1 MPQAANDNSEQPTAS
16 DRVIEVRPSP
26 DELNRILHRRFPGM
40 GPAYGRQLDAAAN
53 ATFNADMT
61 KWLGL
66 DNRWHS
72 TEENYRQPKGKRR
85 QAKANRQLTT
95 DLDETSTKPVRSVSG
110 EFPQIDPAAARDG
123 WYFSEDVACRWR
135 EYAPAVAKGALEIV
149 GKVVPAT
156 GGGRLMQFGAVED
169 AMIRAIDAKR
179 FMARVANDNEQDYH
193 RRNRPRLRRAA

>member
-1 MPQAANDNSEQPTAS
+1 MPQAANDNDEQPIAS

-40 GPAYGRQLDAAAN
+40 GPAYGRQLDAAAK

-66 DNRWHS
+66 DGRWHS
-72 TEENYRQPKGKRR
+72 TQENYRQPKGKRR
-85 QAKANRQLTT
+85 QAKVNDVPAHH
-95 DLDETSTKPVRSVSG
+95 LDEAEARKQPM
-110 EFPQIDPAAARDG
+110 RDG

-135 EYAPAVAKGALEIV
+135 QYAPAVAKDALEIV

-156 GGGRLMQFGAVED
+156 GVGRLLQFGAIED

-179 FMARVANDNEQDYH
+179 FMARVANDNEPYHH
-193 RRNRPRLRRAA
+193 RRNRPRSRQAA

>member
-1 MPQAANDNSEQPTAS
+1 MNHANDNNEQPIAS
-16 DRVIEVRPSP
+16 DRVIEMRPSP

-40 GPAYGRQLDAAAN
+40 GPAYGRQLDAAAK

-85 QAKANRQLTT
+85 QAKSNAKLTSH
-95 DLDETSTKPVRSVSG
+95 LDEAATKPVRSVSG
-110 EFPQIDPAAARDG
+110 EFPQIDPAAVRDG

-135 EYAPAVAKGALEIV
+135 EYAPAVAKDALEIV

-179 FMARVANDNEQDYH
+179 ALAANNNEPYHH

>member
-1 MPQAANDNSEQPTAS
+1 MPTPTPANDNDERPVAA

-26 DELNRILHRRFPGM
+26 PELNRILHRRFPGT
-40 GPAYGRQLDAAAN
+40 GPAYGRQLDAAAK

-66 DNRWHS
+66 DGRWHS
-72 TEENYRQPKGKRR
+72 TAENYRQPKGRRR
-85 QAKANRQLTT
+85 QAKANAKLVSFS
-95 DLDETSTKPVRSVSG
+95 DEA
-110 EFPQIDPAAARDG
+110 EAATQPARDG

-135 EYAPAVAKGALEIV
+135 EYAPAVAKNALELV

-156 GGGRLMQFGAVED
+156 SGSRLLQFGAVED

-179 FMARVANDNEQDYH
+179 FMARVANDNEQGRH
-193 RRNRPRLRRAA
+193 RRNRPRKRRAA

>member
-1 MPQAANDNSEQPTAS
+1 MTPANDNDQPIAA
-16 DRVIEVRPSP
+16 DRVVEVRPSP

-40 GPAYGRQLDAAAN
+40 GPAYGRQLDAAAK

-72 TEENYRQPKGKRR
+72 TEENYRQSKGKRR
-85 QAKANRQLTT
+85 QPKANPTPAS
-95 DLDETSTKPVRSVSG
+95 DLEEAATQPV
-110 EFPQIDPAAARDG
+110 RDG
-123 WYFSEDVACRWR
+123 WMFTEDIASRWR
-135 EYAPAVAKGALEIV
+135 EYGPALAKDALELV
-149 GKVVPAT
+149 GKVIPAT
-156 GGGRLMQFGAVED
+156 GVGRLMQFGAVED

-179 FMARVANDNEQDYH
+179 ALAANDNEPHHH